1 MNPVIYGI
9 PNCDTVKK
17 TMNWLK
23 ANGIDYY
30 FHDYKKDGI
39 SVEKLNDW
47 LSQVPHEKLLNRASS
62 TWKELSDEEKAAVI
76 DNDSAIKI
84 VQKNASVIKRPL
96 LESDGKVLA
105 LGFDVAKY
113 EAIFGVKSTN

>member
-1 MNPVIYGI
+1 MVLYGI

-17 TMNWLK
+17 TTNWLK
-23 ANGIDYY
+23 ANGIEYR

-39 SVEKLNDW
+39 TVDKLNNW
-47 LSQVPHEKLLNRASS
+47 LNQVPQEKLLNRASS
-62 TWKELSDEEKAAVI
+62 TWKELSEDEKANVT

-84 VQKNASVIKRPL
+84 ILKNASVIKRPL

-105 LGFDVAKY
+105 LGFDVANY
-113 EAIFGVKSTN
+113 ERIFGK

>member
-1 MNPVIYGI
+1 MIIYGI

-23 ANGIDYY
+23 ANNIQFR

-39 SVEKLNDW
+39 NVEKLENW
-47 LSQVPHEKLLNRASS
+47 LNQVPHEKLLNRASS
-62 TWKELSDEEKAAVI
+62 TWKELSDDEKASVV
-76 DNDSAIKI
+76 DTSSAIKI
-84 VQKNASVIKRPL
+84 IQKNASIIKRPL

-105 LGFDVAKY
+105 LGFDVANY
-113 EAIFGVKSTN
+113 ERIFGK